1 MDAVYLLR
9 QMVTGAHELL
19 ESTVG
24 DLTPEQLHYDPPGR
38 ALPIGAAYAHVLFSE
53 DLLVQSGIKGEQP
66 LYESGVATGAS
77 EPMPNFLAGEWDNY
91 AEWTR
96 RARFDLAAL
105 REYARQVYANTENY
119 INTLTE
125 EDLNREVP
133 NWGTIA
139 RVLSRTVAAHADN
152 LAGEISA
159 VKGLQGLQGYP
170 F

>member
-9 QMVTGAHELL
+9 QMVTQAHELL

-24 DLTPEQLHYDPPGR
+24 DVTPEQAHYAPPGR

-53 DLLVQSGIKGEQP
+53 DLLVQAALRDQPP
-66 LYESGVATGAS
+66 LYQSGVATGAS
-77 EPMPNFLAGEWDNY
+77 EPMPNFLAGEWDGY
-91 AEWTR
+91 ADWTR
-96 RARFDLAAL
+96 RARFELPQL
-105 REYARQVYANTENY
+105 REYGRRVYAATEDY

-125 EDLNREVP
+125 EDLNREVEG
-133 NWGTIA
+133 WGTVAHLITRA
-139 RVLSRTVAAHADN
+139 VAAHADN